1 MFVNKSVCE
10 QAGAEIPGA
19 DTTWEEFMEI
29 CQKIKDAGFTPIAAS
44 LAKEPHYWFE
54 FAVYNHDTPA
64 THASVP
70 GSSG

>member
-1 MFVNKSVCE
+1 
-10 QAGAEIPGA
+10 
-19 DTTWEEFMEI
+19 MEI

-70 GSSG
+70 AALDDAAGKAWAAGLADIKDVFEKGYFS